1 VVVASGMNVT
11 LVAGFLLNLLILV
24 LPRRQAVPVT
34 LIGIWCYSLI
44 AGFDAPIIR
53 AAIMGSIGFTA
64 QVLGK
69 LYYAWRALAFSA
81 LAMLIIQPKW
91 VGDIGFILSF
101 VATASLMIFEA
112 KIRKYLMKIPVILR
126 EGLSTSLAAQIGVAP
141 ILLVTFGQFNLLSP
155 LINALV
161 LWTIAPITII
171 GAIGG
176 LIGVFV
182 PGLGRMILY
191 LTFPL
196 SAWFVYIVNIFN

>member
-1 VVVASGMNVT
+1 
-11 LVAGFLLNLLILV
+11 
-24 LPRRQAVPVT
+24 
-34 LIGIWCYSLI
+34 
-44 AGFDAPIIR
+44 
-53 AAIMGSIGFTA
+53 
-64 QVLGK
+64 
-69 LYYAWRALAFSA
+69 
-81 LAMLIIQPKW
+81 
-91 VGDIGFILSF
+91 
-101 VATASLMIFEA
+101 
-112 KIRKYLMKIPVILR
+112 MKIPVILR